1 MRYSWPGNVRELQN
15 AVQHAAIL
23 CRGDRITRDD
33 LPPRI
38 SGAGTARINLDGA
51 VATGL
56 TLDALEH
63 EYIRAT
69 LASVD
74 GNKSEA
80 AAILGIDR
88 KTLYRKLE
96 DEPEEPS
103 PKLARVSRRE

>member
-1 MRYSWPGNVRELQN
+1 MILPFS
-15 AVQHAAIL
+15 AA
-23 CRGDRITRDD
+23 
-33 LPPRI
+33 
-38 SGAGTARINLDGA
+38 AAYQ
-51 VATGL
+51 
-56 TLDALEH
+56 DALDELEL

-96 DEPEEPS
+96 DTPEEP
-103 PKLARVSRRE
+103 PAKLSRAARRE